1 MFKRILFIATN
12 LILALY
18 YLLYAI
24 GLGTLSI
31 IGLLILLLIVSFIY
45 WEYFFITILYDTFKT
60 IIYVRSEDT
69 STLSVVK
76 QVRPGLL
83 PLKL

>member
-31 IGLLILLLIVSFIY
+31 IGLLILLLIINSILFGI
-45 WEYFFITILYDTFKT
+45 FF
-60 IIYVRSEDT
+60 
-69 STLSVVK
+69 
-76 QVRPGLL
+76 
-83 PLKL
+83 